1 MTGLLLLI
9 NIFLRV
15 IIFYF
20 TLALY
25 LFFLRKKHI
34 MVFLKPKQKSQQLS
48 KSLFIEAYIV
58 FWLFWGQLGDTL
70 ALMGLSRAK
79 IQFTAM
85 KNLAAFSRYQATIFT
100 THYTNIH
107 KPGKVFPSTWL
118 FWGQMSAVSVLD
130 CSSLGNYK
138 ERTLFHGMCCFPG
151 SHAASGSSP
160 EPQRISLS
168 PSEDREQNHYLGGWD
183 SVHISG

>member
-1 MTGLLLLI
+1 
-9 NIFLRV
+9 
-15 IIFYF
+15 
-20 TLALY
+20 
-25 LFFLRKKHI
+25 

-48 KSLFIEAYIV
+48 KGLFIEAYIV
-58 FWLFWGQLGDTL
+58 FWLFWGQLGDNL

-79 IQFTAM
+79 IQFTSLLWRTCQLSADIRPPV
-85 KNLAAFSRYQATIFT
+85 SRLITLT
-100 THYTNIH
+100 YTNR
-107 KPGKVFPSTWL
+107 GKVFPSTWL
-118 FWGQMSAVSVLD
+118 FWGQMSAVSALD

-151 SHAASGSSP
+151 SHAAFGSSP
-160 EPQRISLS
+160 EPQIISLS